1 MKKIIFFTALTLIL
15 SNWLHAQ
22 YTLFFE
28 NFDEYPGEKPPGWT
42 TELEV
47 SPNRIWDFVNGGGTQ
62 HPEIPGSRRP
72 TNAYSGTVNALYFFE
87 SLGNESVIL
96 ITPPIDLE
104 FSVLT
109 ELRFR
114 HAQMSWNSIF
124 GIHNDELRVY
134 YKTHSDSSWVEANK
148 IAEYT
153 EAVES
158 WSEQTI
164 LIPEEAFSPTCYFA
178 FKATTKYGWGV
189 CIDDV
194 TVVET
199 GELDRYV
206 DDVTI
211 SQESTDPIPTGSKY
225 NPLLQVDVKVKGNT
239 SSVTLNSLEVKSL
252 NSSDGDIETNGV
264 KLFVNHSNKDFYA
277 SQLYDSASFS
287 SGKAIFSDLS
297 LDLPTGYTSLWITCD
312 VKSGATHLNTADI
325 AIEADKMDI
334 NGTTYPAVEASPSG
348 NRTIYEAVFY
358 DDFVTDKGWVL
369 SGDFERNRPTGLGGT
384 YIGNP
389 DPEYAAG
396 DTMIIGNDLT
406 GLGFLA
412 GDYEPNVAKYV
423 NLAVT
428 PSFDLF
434 YYNNVKLN
442 FLRWLNVENQD
453 TASIELSLNNGSTWN
468 EIWTNDNNLITD
480 NQWTFFSLNIPAAYR
495 KSDVK
500 MRINLGP
507 TTLNNH
513 FSGWNIENFSVT
525 GNYVE
530 YDVGPTLLSSPSDG
544 CGHTSA
550 ETVSIKVRNFGPGA
564 TPAGIPVRY
573 SFNGGSSYVNE
584 SIPGSIPFEGE
595 ISYDFTNKVDLSLPG
610 TYEVIIETLL
620 GVDEESSNNT
630 LSTTLYVDP
639 TYSIP
644 YFQNFEIG
652 ADFWR
657 KTGIAASWA
666 YGAPAASVIHTA
678 GSGTKAWVTN
688 LTGSYNNNED
698 SHLMGPCFDFT
709 GIDFPVFECK
719 IFTHLEKDMDGVN
732 LEYSLDNGDTWER
745 VGNKGDGDA
754 WNWNWYNSDIITVL
768 DGNHGWTDEIAGWRT
783 ARILLDPLVFRDQP
797 SVKFRFHLA
806 SNESDLYEGI
816 GIDDIYIYDA
826 PRDIG
831 VISIDSPVTACA
843 QDVSD
848 HVVVTIQNFGLDTL
862 MAGDTIIAG
871 YDYESDPTVID
882 TFILASNVLKNATF
896 QHSFTQFFSGGSMGT
911 KNITAFSLLP
921 DDGRFYNETF
931 TNDSSSKSF
940 DILETPFVDLPYSI
954 YTVRPDTIVLDAYTG
969 NPADT
974 YLWQDWSTD
983 PQFHVTE
990 IATAV
995 YWVIIDNGLCTFSDT
1010 TYVYRLIADAG
1021 VSDIIYPVSDCEIG
1035 DAVLPKVE
1043 ITNYGTDT
1051 LLAGDQLTVG
1061 YQLDSDPAVE
1071 ELLVLDSTFY
1081 PDSTIV
1087 YTFTTTPMDMSAIAT
1102 YSLTAY
1108 TILAYDDNPGND
1120 SFNTNVTVYGITSID
1135 LGPAVVIRSLTY
1147 VIDAGAGYDS
1157 YLWNDGST
1165 NRTLLV
1171 DTTGWYSVTVKQG
1184 TQCENRDSVHVTL
1197 VFPDIK
1203 IDQLH
1208 SPVSSCGLS
1217 SSEILYLYVKNS
1229 GSDTVQVQDTIAFN
1243 YRMDAGPLK
1252 YDTLFTG
1259 TKVFPGDS
1267 VFFSFSDPFDM
1278 SSIGSYTFTIEA
1290 FYRMD
1295 SVLTNNTINQAV
1307 QVYGYPT
1314 VSLGPDQI
1322 SYVKELILDAGPGY
1336 SSYLWQDGSTNRYY
1350 TVDYDD
1356 QTPDHIYSVTVT
1368 NTYGCPAMDEIQVTF
1383 EDITDVVIDSLVNPL
1398 SACYLGNQ
1406 ELMKIHIR
1414 NVGTVTLSN
1423 PQFQVTAIVDG
1434 GSPATEQILLSKD
1447 FLPNDFILYTFTKK
1461 FDFSAK
1467 GDYNIRVSVTYA
1479 EDDDT
1484 SNDTLVRDI
1493 SHYINPTVDLGG
1505 VNDTIKTTLP
1515 YLLDAGADF
1524 AVYEWNG
1531 VEGSRTLEATTT
1543 GWYTLVV
1550 TDLNGCTATD
1560 SVFIASLTSV
1570 PETKGIEDNLLVYPN
1585 PAGDFL
1591 NIVLEIETVKDLY
1604 LEILNGIG
1612 QKIFIHEYP
1621 SSSQIHETLD
1631 VSGMS
1636 KGFYILKVWTKEE
1649 EVFRKI
1655 IIE

>member
-1 MKKIIFFTALTLIL
+1 MRKAIFFTGLTLIL
-15 SNWLHAQ
+15 SHWLHAQ
-22 YTLFFE
+22 DTLFFE
-28 NFDEYPGEKPPGWT
+28 TFDDYPDEKPPGWT

-47 SPNRIWDFVNGGGTQ
+47 SPNRIWEFVNGGGTQ
-62 HPEIPGSRRP
+62 FPEIPGSRRP
-72 TNAYSGTVNALYFFE
+72 PTAYSGTVNALYFYE

-114 HAQMSWNSIF
+114 HAQMTWNSATF
-124 GIHNDELRVY
+124 GAHNDELRVY
-134 YKTHSDSSWVEANK
+134 YKTHFDSSWVEANK
-148 IAEYT
+148 LAEYT

-158 WSEQTI
+158 WTEQTI
-164 LIPEEAFSPTCYFA
+164 QIPEEAFSQTCYFA
-178 FKATTKYGWGV
+178 FKATTKRGWGV

-194 TVVET
+194 TIVET
-199 GELDRYV
+199 GELERYV
-206 DDVTI
+206 DEVTI
-211 SQESTDPIPTGSKY
+211 SQEITNPIPTGSKY
-225 NPLLQVDVKVKGNT
+225 NPLLQIDVKVKGNT
-239 SSVTLNSLEVKSL
+239 GNITLNSLEVKSL
-252 NSSDGDIETNGV
+252 NSWDGDIETYGV
-264 KLFVNHSNKDFYA
+264 KLFYNHSGKDFYA

-287 SGKAIFSDLS
+287 SGKALFSGLN
-297 LDLPTGYTSLWITCD
+297 LNLPTGYTSLWITCD
-312 VKSGATHLNTADI
+312 VKSGAAHLNTIDL

-334 NGTTYPAVEASPSG
+334 DGTTYPTVEESPSG
-348 NRTIYEAVFY
+348 ERTIYEAVFY

-369 SGDFERNRPTGLGGT
+369 SGDFQRNRPHGLGGI
-384 YIGNP
+384 YIGNK
-389 DPEYAAG
+389 DPLYAAG

-453 TASIELSLNNGSTWN
+453 TASIELSLDNGSTWS
-468 EIWTNDNNLITD
+468 EIWSNDNNLITD
-480 NQWTFFSLNIPAAYR
+480 NQWTFFSLNIPEAYR

-513 FSGWNIENFSVT
+513 FSGWNIENFSIT

-530 YDVGPTLLSSPSDG
+530 YDVGPTLISSPGNG

-550 ETVSIKVRNFGPGA
+550 ETVSIKIRNFGPGA
-564 TPAGIPVRY
+564 TPTGIPVRY

-584 SIPGSIPFEGE
+584 IIPGSIPFEGE
-595 ISYDFTNKVDLSLPG
+595 ISFDFTNKVDLSVPG
-610 TYEVIIETLL
+610 TYAVIIETLL
-620 GVDEESSNNT
+620 DVDEESSNNALT
-630 LSTTLYVDP
+630 TTLYVDP
-639 TYSIP
+639 TYTLP
-644 YFQNFEIG
+644 YRQDFESG
-652 ADFWR
+652 KDFWR
-657 KTGIAASWA
+657 KTGTEASWA
-666 YGAPAASVIHTA
+666 YGTPAGPVIHTA

-688 LTGSYNNNED
+688 LTGSYNNNEN
-698 SHLMGPCFDFT
+698 SHLTGPCFDFS
-709 GIDFPVFECK
+709 GVDFPVFECK
-719 IFTHLEKDMDGVN
+719 IFTHLEKDIDGVN

-754 WNWNWYNSDIITVL
+754 WNWNWYNSDVITVL
-768 DGNHGWTDEIAGWRT
+768 DGNHGWTDEIVGWRT
-783 ARILLDPLVFRDQP
+783 ARILLDPLVFRDQA

-806 SNESDLYEGI
+806 SNESNSSDGI
-816 GIDDIYIYDA
+816 GIDDIRIYDA
-826 PRDIG
+826 PRDVG
-831 VISIDSPVTACA
+831 VVSIDSPITACA
-843 QDVSD
+843 QDVAD
-848 HVVVTIQNFGLDTL
+848 HVLVTIQNFGLDTL
-862 MAGDTIIAG
+862 KAGDTIIAG

-882 TFILASNVLKNATF
+882 TFNLAGNVLKNATF
-896 QHSFTQFFSGGSMGT
+896 QHSFSQLFSGGSSGT
-911 KNITAFSLLP
+911 KNITAFTLLP

-954 YTVRPDTIVLDAYTG
+954 YTVRPDTIVLNAYTG
-969 NPADT
+969 NPIDT
-974 YLWQDWSTD
+974 YLWQDDSTD
-983 PQFHVTE
+983 PVFNVTE
-990 IATAV
+990 TATAV
-995 YWVIIDNGLCTFSDT
+995 YWVVIDNGSCTFSDT

-1021 VSDIIYPVSDCEIG
+1021 ISDIVYPVSDCELG
-1035 DAVLPKVE
+1035 DAVLPEVE

-1061 YQLDSDPAVE
+1061 YKLDSDPAVE
-1071 ELLVLDSTFY
+1071 ELLVLGSTVY
-1081 PDSTIV
+1081 PDSGIL
-1087 YTFTTTPMDMSAIAT
+1087 YTFTTPVDMSAIAT

-1108 TILAYDDNPGND
+1108 TILDYDDNAGND
-1120 SFNTNVTVYGITSID
+1120 SFNTNVTVYGTTPID
-1135 LGPAVVIRSLTY
+1135 LGEAVVIRSLTY
-1147 VIDAGAGYDS
+1147 VIDAGPGYDS

-1171 DTTGWYSVTVKQG
+1171 DSTGWYSVTVKQG
-1184 TQCENRDSVHVTL
+1184 TMCENTDSVHVTL
-1197 VFPDIK
+1197 VFPDIR
-1203 IDQLH
+1203 IDQLY

-1217 SSEILYLYVKNS
+1217 SSEILYLYLKNS
-1229 GSDTVQVQDTIAFN
+1229 GSDTVQVQDTIAFT
-1243 YRMDAGPLK
+1243 YRMDTGPLK
-1252 YDTLFTG
+1252 YDTLFSG
-1259 TKVFPGDS
+1259 AKVFPGDS
-1267 VFFSFSDPFDM
+1267 VFFTFTDPFDM
-1278 SSIGSYTFTIEA
+1278 SAVTSYDFSIEV
-1290 FYRMD
+1290 FYRPD
-1295 SVLTNNTINQAV
+1295 SVPANNTINQTI

-1322 SYVKELILDAGPGY
+1322 SYEKELILDAGPGY
-1336 SSYLWQDGSTNRYY
+1336 ASYLWQDESTDRYY
-1350 TVDYDD
+1350 TVDYDN

-1368 NTYGCPAMDEIQVTF
+1368 NEYGCPAMDEIQVTF
-1383 EDITDVVIDSLVNPL
+1383 EDITDVVIDSLVNPV

-1406 ELMKIHIR
+1406 ELMKVHIR
-1414 NVGTVTLSN
+1414 NIGTVTLSN
-1423 PQFQVTAIVDG
+1423 PQFQVTAIVDEG
-1434 GSPATEQILLSKD
+1434 TPATEQILLSKD
-1447 FLPNDFILYTFTKK
+1447 LLPNDFYLYTFTKK

-1467 GDYNIRVSVTYA
+1467 GDYNIRVSVTYVD
-1479 EDDDT
+1479 DDDT
-1484 SNDTLVRDI
+1484 SNDTLVLDI
-1493 SHYINPTVDLGG
+1493 SHYVNPTVDLGG

-1524 AVYEWNG
+1524 TIYEWNG
-1531 VEGSRTLEATTT
+1531 VPGNRTFEVTTT

-1560 SVFIASLTSV
+1560 SVFIASLTYV
-1570 PETKGIEDNLLVYPN
+1570 PETRGIEDNLLVYPN

-1612 QKIFIHEYP
+1612 QKILIREYP
-1621 SSSQIHETLD
+1621 STNQIYETLD

-1636 KGFYILKVWTKEE
+1636 KGFYILKLWTKEE
-1649 EVFRKI
+1649 EVYRKI